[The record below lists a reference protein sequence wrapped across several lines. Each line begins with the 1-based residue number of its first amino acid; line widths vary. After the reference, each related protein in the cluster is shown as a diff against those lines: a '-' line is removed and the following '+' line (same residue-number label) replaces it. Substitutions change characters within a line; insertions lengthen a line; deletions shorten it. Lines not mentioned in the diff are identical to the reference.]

1 MCIYIL
7 VWFWVRVGSD
17 HTSVELGWRICL
29 RLSTVVHTSTTPAVP
44 TLASPLYQHLW
55 MDYMSNDTQLWCSS
69 ITCRVHLFCFVLL
82 SGGAKS
88 LLCAFCGVVMC
99 AHVSQQAA
107 VPPHPTSLYLHC
119 QTHTA
124 CHICQTRK
132 SLCICPNPVRP
143 YTVCSLKWR
152 GLGPGISMHNNLHT
166 KRTTA
171 CAHTLLLAHGSL
183 ALPQLASTR
192 MHNDFVKHMVW
203 LWLLTASAGSASC
216 PRTFC

>member
-1 MCIYIL
+1 M
-7 VWFWVRVGSD
+7 
-17 HTSVELGWRICL
+17 
-29 RLSTVVHTSTTPAVP
+29 STVVHTSTTPAVP

-55 MDYMSNDTQLWCSS
+55 MDCMSNDTQLWCSS
-69 ITCRVHLFCFVLL
+69 ITCRVHFFCFVLL

-152 GLGPGISMHNNLHT
+152 GLGPVSACI
-166 KRTTA
+166 TTCTQNERRHVLARCCLLMAAWLCRSWLPPA
-171 CAHTLLLAHGSL
+171 CTATL
-183 ALPQLASTR
+183 
-192 MHNDFVKHMVW
+192 
-203 LWLLTASAGSASC
+203 
-216 PRTFC
+216 